1 VKDPLT
7 FENVGVAIGTYERTL
22 VTPSKWDAFL
32 QGDDTAITDGEKR
45 GLNTFMEVGCTACHN
60 GTLLGGGS
68 FMKLGAVEAW
78 PNQADQ
84 GRFGVTGQ
92 ETDKMVFKV
101 SSLRN
106 STETAPYFHDASA
119 ASLGEAVSLM
129 GKHQLGKALTPEQ
142 VTDIV
147 SFLGSTKGSP
157 KQF

>member
-1 VKDPLT
+1 
-7 FENVGVAIGTYERTL
+7 
-22 VTPSKWDAFL
+22 
-32 QGDDTAITDGEKR
+32 
-45 GLNTFMEVGCTACHN
+45 
-60 GTLLGGGS
+60 
-68 FMKLGAVEAW
+68 MKLGAVEPW

-84 GRFGVTGQ
+84 GRFAVTGQ

-129 GKHQLGKALTPEQ
+129 GKHQLGKTLTPEQ

-147 SFLGSTKGSP
+147 SFLGSTKGNPES
-157 KQF
+157 F